1 MRAQVRIP
9 GDAFFQK
16 IFIDHAA
23 GELYLP
29 SPTLRK
35 GPYHHLSLALIMVLI
50 RKEDRRTVY
59 EHLFKEGVIVVE
71 KKPTLK
77 HHRQME
83 VANLHVLMIMKSL
96 SSKDLVD
103 EKFNWQWHYYTLN
116 DDGIEYLRQYLHLPA
131 TAFPDTMTKQR
142 PTRAIGGDDEE
153 RKPRRDWG
161 GNKWGQQQQ
170 QQKPVEA

>member
-1 MRAQVRIP
+1 
-9 GDAFFQK
+9 
-16 IFIDHAA
+16 
-23 GELYLP
+23 
-29 SPTLRK
+29 
-35 GPYHHLSLALIMVLI
+35 MVLI